1 MKNSK
6 LSPEA
11 RKLWKEI
18 TAQWDLE
25 PDAMAI
31 LQQACEA
38 LDEVRRAQETLEKEG
53 RVVKDRFGQPKQH
66 PECLN
71 LRDARAAFL
80 KSLRQLNLEP
90 DRVGAQRIGTA
101 RRQPRFFRS
110 SHRPVL
116 PSPHLCGRG
125 TLRRRGKSARMKD
138 SSHSAQACKLD
149 ASGEHSEADR
159 VLRAAGVKE
168 RVIRLRREHLEKEK

>member
-80 KSLRQLNLEP
+80 KSLKQLNLEGP
-90 DRVGAQRIGTA
+90 GPRAGPGRPSGIPEW
-101 RRQPRFFRS
+101 RRLMQEERF
-110 SHRPVL
+110 
-116 PSPHLCGRG
+116 
-125 TLRRRGKSARMKD
+125 
-138 SSHSAQACKLD
+138 Q
-149 ASGEHSEADR
+149 
-159 VLRAAGVKE
+159 
-168 RVIRLRREHLEKEK
+168 